1 MSSMANKPMSNM
13 PRKITIPVLVVLI
26 GFGLLLSSLLPVT
39 YTRNIVNETI
49 TVYADSIVYFQF
61 TVPSHAS
68 DLQVSVNFSVS
79 GGLENDIRVYI
90 MDSINF
96 VNWVNKRGA
105 SAYYISQQVT
115 ANITNIL
122 LPSNGTYYLVFDNT
136 SWHSPKSVNTQVTL
150 TYKYPRFLTILR
162 KSLFVSS
169 LLKFPAGFL

>member
-1 MSSMANKPMSNM
+1 MANQPMSNM
-13 PRKITIPVLVVLI
+13 PRKIAIPVLVVLV
-26 GFGLLLSSLLPVT
+26 GLGLLLSLLLPVT

-68 DLQVSVNFSVS
+68 DLQVSVNFSAS

-90 MDSINF
+90 MDSRNF

-105 SAYYISQQVT
+105 SAYYVSEQVT

-122 LPSNGTYYLVFDNT
+122 LPSNGTYYLIFDNT

-150 TYKYPRFLTILR
+150 TYKYPRYLIILR
-162 KSLFVSS
+162 KFFVSS